1 MPRRLYGVAF
11 RTLAVLTLLI
21 AALAILAGLGSRSV
35 SSCDD
40 FLYLDARD
48 PDVSAKVAQQRAQE
62 WADGLS
68 SSFLCKLHQAQAIN
82 GFGKA
87 QFYEPAPIVAPALA
101 VASAS
106 LFVVAA
112 ALGRLAW
119 KRRR

>member
-1 MPRRLYGVAF
+1 MSPR
-11 RTLAVLTLLI
+11 TSLTAASLL
-21 AALAILAGLGSRSV
+21 AALAVATGALSYSASM
-35 SSCDD
+35 CDD
-40 FLYLDARD
+40 TRYLDARD

-68 SSFLCKLHQAQAIN
+68 SSFLCRLQRAQAIN

-101 VASAS
+101 VISAI

-119 KRRR
+119 KRRRQPRRLSP